1 MDHATSDLSIEPA
14 VASDIPDV
22 SALWCQAFP
31 GPRTVAE
38 RARMLEAGG
47 RYGGL
52 ETVLVARDED
62 GVLAGACKIYSMSQR
77 VAGAALPMMG
87 LAAVAVAPAARRQG
101 IGARICERALEAAR
115 DRGDVVSTLYP
126 FRVDYY
132 RRLGWGL
139 AGELHDYRFQTA
151 ALPADGDAG
160 SVRPARGAA
169 DADAIAACYDRA
181 IAAATGPIERDARVW
196 GYRLAG
202 EEVGTRPRG
211 AGSETGL
218 DGRVELGDDHVVYDR
233 GGVSGY
239 ALLRHAPRKAP
250 REGVV
255 RILELV
261 AESDEAYRGL
271 LAHVAGLAVRWPVG
285 RYAARPDERF
295 GDRLPDP
302 RRHGATS
309 GRSLYF
315 PTARILRG
323 PMVRVLDVPR
333 ALALRPCFDAAPES
347 APRSVTLELRVED
360 RQLPENRGPW
370 LVRVD
375 DRHATVERL
384 DGAEG
389 GRPAGPGHVRL
400 ETDASTFA
408 RVFAGELAPG
418 EAAAAGDAVVD
429 GDVALLGHMFA
440 TRHRFWLVDQF

>member
-52 ETVLVARDED
+52 ETVLVARDGA

-101 IGARICERALEAAR
+101 VGARICERALEAAR

-139 AGELHDYRFQTA
+139 AGELHDYRFETA
-151 ALPADGDAG
+151 ALPTDGDAG
-160 SVRPARGAA
+160 SVRTARGAA

-181 IAAATGPIERDARVW
+181 TSPATGPIERDARVW

-202 EEVGTRPRG
+202 EEVGTRPLDSWSDKEL
-211 AGSETGL
+211 AGSA
-218 DGRVELGDDHVVYDR
+218 ELGRDVVVYDR
-233 GGVSGY
+233 DGVSGY
-239 ALLRHAPRKAP
+239 ALLRRASRRPP
-250 REGVV
+250 REGVIHI
-255 RILELV
+255 RELV
-261 AESDEAYRGL
+261 VESEEAYRGL
-271 LAHVAGLAVRWPVG
+271 LAYVAGLGDRWRVG

-302 RRHGATS
+302 RRYGAPS

-333 ALALRPCFDAAPES
+333 ALALRPYFDDAPES
-347 APRSVTLELRVED
+347 APRRVTLELRVQD

-375 DRHATVERL
+375 DRHARVERL

-389 GRPAGPGHVRL
+389 GRPAESGHVRL

-408 RVFAGELAPG
+408 RVFAGELEPG
-418 EAAAAGDAVVD
+418 EAAAAGDAVVG
-429 GDVALLGHMFA
+429 GDVALLGRMFA
-440 TRHRFWLVDQF
+440 TRQRFWLLDQF